1 MTHEEH
7 EAARAENQAIR
18 TAIAWFYYLVVDL
31 EEADM
36 DKNPESGEVY
46 ETHQQARLAL
56 EHLRKVAPSW
66 LP

>member
-1 MTHEEH
+1 MTQQEH
-7 EAARAENQAIR
+7 EAAREESAALR
-18 TAIAWFYYLVVDL
+18 TAIAWLSHLLVDL

-46 ETHQQARLAL
+46 ESHEQARIAL